1 MNNNIYLFFFKI
13 NFFSLYFACIRD
25 LFEFMFLFASKD
37 WDMTGHKFIDMIAIS
52 LNFLSVNALEKE
64 RGLSF
69 FTILVKKKNKQAN
82 KQKINKKFCDKNIK
96 KPKIMKKENSLVIV

>member
-1 MNNNIYLFFFKI
+1 MKFIFIEQQYLLIFVKI

-52 LNFLSVNALEKE
+52 LNFLSVNSLEKE

-69 FTILVKKKNKQAN
+69 FTILVKKKKNK
-82 KQKINKKFCDKNIK
+82 
-96 KPKIMKKENSLVIV
+96 